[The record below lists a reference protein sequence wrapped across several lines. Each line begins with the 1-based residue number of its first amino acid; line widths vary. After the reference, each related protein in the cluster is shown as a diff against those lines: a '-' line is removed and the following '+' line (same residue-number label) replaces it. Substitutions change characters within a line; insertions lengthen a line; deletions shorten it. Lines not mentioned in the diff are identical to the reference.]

1 MPSPELAP
9 IQLYIVLAITVATF
23 GWLLSPMRLE
33 TLSAKETWAPV
44 VFIGIQLAAI
54 LMYGSLPNW
63 AASDVHQ
70 LTLILYG
77 LIAARLFR
85 GAWVYSRNRA
95 LEMPPL

>member
-1 MPSPELAP
+1 
-9 IQLYIVLAITVATF
+9 
-23 GWLLSPMRLE
+23 MRLE

-85 GAWVYSRNRA
+85 GAWVYSRNRSQSRRGGD
-95 LEMPPL
+95 PLAIRRYIKD